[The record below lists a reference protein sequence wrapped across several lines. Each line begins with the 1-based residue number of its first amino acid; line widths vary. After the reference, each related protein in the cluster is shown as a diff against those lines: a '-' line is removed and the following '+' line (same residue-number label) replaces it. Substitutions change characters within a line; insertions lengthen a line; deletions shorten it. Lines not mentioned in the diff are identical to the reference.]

1 MRIGIVVNR
10 LRGLR
15 DTYTTSHLAA
25 AATRAGLQVLLIEIG
40 DFTLDSEDRLLAVC
54 HRVPPRADTPEGVVA
69 AVPRMARGLLDLQ
82 QLDGLL
88 LRNNP
93 VRRTVLD
100 FARALAARGVV
111 VLNDPDGLA
120 AGAGKLHIG
129 ALPRHLRPRT
139 IVTRDLSLLEA
150 FRRELDGPGVLKPVR
165 GFGGRGVRLVQ
176 RDEPLPLDG
185 KLARLHGAPDGYLV
199 FQEYLAG
206 AGGGDK
212 RILLVEG
219 EPVGCYTRMRGA
231 GEFRHNV
238 HVGGRP
244 VPAQL
249 DDADREICGAL
260 GAILRREGIFL
271 AGLDVIDRRAVEV
284 NVGAPG
290 GIANIERTTGRAVAP
305 GIIAR
310 LVERVGSER
319 SQGTDRM
326 EAGTTSRWCTETM
339 S

>member
-15 DTYTTSHLAA
+15 GTYTTTHLAA
-25 AATRAGLQVLLIEIG
+25 AATRSGLQVLLIEIG
-40 DFTLDSEDRLLAVC
+40 DLTLDSDDRILAVC
-54 HRVPPRADTPEGVVA
+54 HQIPPRADTPEGVVA

-100 FARALAARGVV
+100 FARALAARGVT

-120 AGAGKLHIG
+120 AGAGKLYIG
-129 ALPRHLRPRT
+129 AVPRHLRPRT
-139 IVTRDLSLLEA
+139 LVTRDLTLLDA
-150 FRRELDGPGVLKPVR
+150 FRKELDGPGVLKPVR
-165 GFGGRGVRLVQ
+165 GFGGQGVRLVQ
-176 RDEPLPLDG
+176 QHETLRLEG

-199 FQEYLAG
+199 FQEYLEG
-206 AGGGDK
+206 ADGGDK

-219 EPVGCYTRMRGA
+219 EPVGCYTRIRGP

-244 VPAQL
+244 VPAEL

-260 GAILRREGIFL
+260 GEVLKRDGIFL

-284 NVGAPG
+284 NVVAPG

-310 LVERVGSER
+310 LVERMGS
-319 SQGTDRM
+319 SPSPDMDRT
-326 EAGTTSRWCTETM
+326 EAGTTSRWCTEPM